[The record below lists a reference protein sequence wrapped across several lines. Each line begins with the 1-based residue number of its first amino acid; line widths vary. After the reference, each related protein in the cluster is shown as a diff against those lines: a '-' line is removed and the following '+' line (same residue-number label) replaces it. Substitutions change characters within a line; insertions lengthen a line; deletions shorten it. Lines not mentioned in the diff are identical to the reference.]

1 VYFAHPI
8 FASEY
13 SALALYPRAPQH
25 VAGVTCVPEMEAL
38 PFEYNGVGVEFVVP
52 RIDGHQMVALI
63 F

>member
-1 VYFAHPI
+1 
-8 FASEY
+8 
-13 SALALYPRAPQH
+13 
-25 VAGVTCVPEMEAL
+25 MEAL